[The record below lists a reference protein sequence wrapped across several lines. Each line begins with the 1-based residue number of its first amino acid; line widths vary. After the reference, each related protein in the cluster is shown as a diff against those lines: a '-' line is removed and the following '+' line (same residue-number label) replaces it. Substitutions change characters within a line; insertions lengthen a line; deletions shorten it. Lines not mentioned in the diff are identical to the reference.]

1 LGDIKELL
9 DCRSQYLIFLL
20 WLVGLGVSFN
30 VASAQ
35 EGDENGDVRLRDPN
49 YSIEIVA
56 DGLADPTGMAFI
68 DSNDIL
74 VLEKGKG
81 TVQRILDGQKLDEPL
96 LDVNVNSE
104 DERGLL
110 GIAIAK
116 NDSKTNPYV
125 FLYYTEA
132 EGDDEGDPLGN
143 RLYRYELIGNKL
155 VNPKLLLDLPSLP
168 GPAHNGGVV
177 AVGPDHNIYVAV
189 GDMIPT
195 SYGQTQYQSAAQNY
209 ENGKDPDGR
218 GGILR
223 VTQDGEVVGNKGILG
238 DNHPLDKY
246 FAYGIRNSFG
256 IAFDPLTG
264 NLWDTENGPSFG
276 DEINLVDSGFNSGWA
291 KILGIWSV
299 NETINADGNREV
311 IEGHQYTSLSKEPGL
326 ADLSDLVDFGGHGNY
341 SDPELTWEKSIGP
354 TSITFLNSDKLGKEY
369 ENDLFMGN
377 VRGQVYHFD
386 LVSNRTKLDLSG
398 PLSDKV
404 VQDPDETESSI
415 FGSEFGIIT
424 DMEVGPDGNLYVV
437 SGVRDTEGKV
447 YRISPSIA
455 GG

>member
-1 LGDIKELL
+1 M
-9 DCRSQYLIFLL
+9 C
-20 WLVGLGVSFN
+20 LGVSYN

-35 EGDENGDVRLRDPN
+35 EGDENGNVGLRDPK

-56 DGLADPTGMAFI
+56 DGLVDPTGMAFI

-81 TVQRILDGQKLDEPL
+81 TVQRIVDGQMLDEPL
-96 LDVNVNSE
+96 LDANVNSE

-116 NDSKTNPYV
+116 NDTKANPNV

-132 EGDDEGDPLGN
+132 DGGDEGDPLGN

-177 AVGPDHNIYVAV
+177 AVGPDNNIYVAV

-195 SYGQTQYQSAAQNY
+195 TYGQSQYQSAAQNY

-238 DNHPLDKY
+238 DIHPLDKY

-256 IAFDPLTG
+256 IAFDPITG

-276 DEINLVDSGFNSGWA
+276 DEINLVESGFNSGWA

-299 NETINADGNREV
+299 NETVNADGNRKV
-311 IEGHQYTSLSKEPGL
+311 AEGNQITSQSNGSAL
-326 ADLSDLVDFGGHGNY
+326 ADLSDLVGFDGHGNY

-354 TSITFLNSDKLGKEY
+354 TSIAFLNSDKFGNEY
-369 ENDLFMGN
+369 ENDLIMGN
-377 VRGQVYHFD
+377 VKGQLYHFD
-386 LVSNRTKLDLSG
+386 LVSNRTHLALNG

-404 VQDPDETESSI
+404 VQDSDETESLI

-424 DMEVGPDGNLYVV
+424 DIEVGPDGNLYVL

-447 YRISPSIA
+447 YRVSLST
-455 GG
+455 GGG

>member
-1 LGDIKELL
+1 MD
-9 DCRSQYLIFLL
+9 
-20 WLVGLGVSFN
+20 
-30 VASAQ
+30 
-35 EGDENGDVRLRDPN
+35 
-49 YSIEIVA
+49 
-56 DGLADPTGMAFI
+56 FI
-68 DSNDIL
+68 GSNDIL
-74 VLEKGKG
+74 VLEKAKG
-81 TVQRILDGQKLDEPL
+81 TVQRIIDGQKQDEPL

-110 GIAIAK
+110 GVAIAK
-116 NDSKTNPYV
+116 NDSKANPYV

-132 EGDDEGDPLGN
+132 DGDDEGEPLGN

-177 AVGPDHNIYVAV
+177 AIGQDNNVYVAV

-195 SYGQTQYQSAAQNY
+195 PYGQTHYQSAAQNY
-209 ENGKDPDGR
+209 VNGKDPDGR

-238 DNHPLDKY
+238 NKHPLDKY

-256 IAFDPLTG
+256 IAFDPITG

-276 DEINLVDSGFNSGWA
+276 DEINLVESGFNSGWA

-299 NETINADGNREV
+299 NETVNAEGNREV
-311 IEGHQYTSLSKEPGL
+311 IEGNQITSQTNGSAL
-326 ADLSDLVDFGGHGNY
+326 ADLSDLVSFDGHGNY

-354 TSITFLNSDKLGKEY
+354 TSIAFLNSDKFGKEY

-377 VRGQVYHFD
+377 VRGQLYHFD
-386 LVSNRTKLDLSG
+386 LVSSRTQLALSG
-398 PLSDKV
+398 PLSDRV
-404 VQDPDETESSI
+404 VQDSDETEGLI

-424 DMEVGPDGNLYVV
+424 DIDVGLDGNLYVL
-437 SGVRDTEGKV
+437 SGVGDTEGKV
-447 YRISPSIA
+447 YRVSPST
-455 GG
+455 GGG

>member
-1 LGDIKELL
+1 MLEA
-9 DCRSQYLIFLL
+9 RSQYLILLL
-20 WLVGLGVSFN
+20 WLVCLGVFYN

-35 EGDENGDVRLRDPN
+35 EGDENGNVRLGDPN

-56 DGLADPTGMAFI
+56 DGLVDPTGMAFI

-81 TVQRILDGQKLDEPL
+81 TVQRILDGQMLDEPL
-96 LDVNVNSE
+96 LDANVNSE
-104 DERGLL
+104 DERGML
-110 GIAIAK
+110 GIAITK
-116 NDSKTNPYV
+116 NDTKANPNV

-132 EGDDEGDPLGN
+132 DGGDEGDPLGN

-168 GPAHNGGVV
+168 GPSHNGGVV
-177 AVGPDHNIYVAV
+177 AVGPDNNIYVAV

-195 SYGQTQYQSAAQNY
+195 RYGQSQYQSAVQNY

-256 IAFDPLTG
+256 IAFDPITG

-276 DEINLVDSGFNSGWA
+276 DEINLVESGFNSGWA
-291 KILGIWSV
+291 KIMGIWSV
-299 NETINADGNREV
+299 DETINADGNRE
-311 IEGHQYTSLSKEPGL
+311 ITEGNQITSQSNGSAL
-326 ADLSDLVDFGGHGNY
+326 ADLSDLVGFDGHGNY

-354 TSITFLNSDKLGKEY
+354 TSIAFLNSDNFGNEY
-369 ENDLFMGN
+369 ANDLFMGN
-377 VRGQVYHFD
+377 IKGQLYHFD
-386 LVSNRTKLDLSG
+386 IVSNRTQLDLNG
-398 PLSDKV
+398 PLSDMV
-404 VQDPDETESSI
+404 VQDSDEEESLI

-424 DMEVGPDGNLYVV
+424 DIEVGPDGNLYVL
-437 SGVRDTEGKV
+437 SGVRDTEGRV
-447 YRISPSIA
+447 YRISPST
-455 GG
+455 GGG

>member
-1 LGDIKELL
+1 M
-9 DCRSQYLIFLL
+9 C
-20 WLVGLGVSFN
+20 LGVSYN

-35 EGDENGDVRLRDPN
+35 EGDENGNVRLRDPN

-56 DGLADPTGMAFI
+56 DGLVDPTGMALI

-81 TVQRILDGQKLDEPL
+81 TVQRILDGQMLDEPL
-96 LDVNVNSE
+96 LDANVNSE

-116 NDSKTNPYV
+116 NDTKANPNV

-132 EGDDEGDPLGN
+132 DGGDEGDPLGN

-177 AVGPDHNIYVAV
+177 AVGPDNNIYVAV

-195 SYGQTQYQSAAQNY
+195 TYGQSQYQSAAQNY

-256 IAFDPLTG
+256 IAFDPITG

-276 DEINLVDSGFNSGWA
+276 DEINIVESGFNSGWA

-299 NETINADGNREV
+299 NETVNADGNRKV
-311 IEGHQYTSLSKEPGL
+311 TEGNQITSQSKGSEL
-326 ADLSDLVDFGGHGNY
+326 ADLSDLVGFDGHGNY

-354 TSITFLNSDKLGKEY
+354 TSIAFLNSDKFGSEY

-377 VRGQVYHFD
+377 VKGQLYHFD
-386 LVSNRTKLDLSG
+386 LVSSRTQLDLSG
-398 PLSDKV
+398 PLSDRV
-404 VQDPDETESSI
+404 VQDSDETESLI

-424 DMEVGPDGNLYVV
+424 DLEVGPDGNLYVL

-447 YRISPSIA
+447 YRVSPSI
-455 GG
+455 GGG